1 MEIKNKRSEAEEL
14 NLAISLLRACLPNI
28 EYLSGA
34 YPLSVTHELEA
45 DMKWFLKRHQSL
57 ESVLPFPKHTT
68 SK

>member
-34 YPLSVTHELEA
+34 P
-45 DMKWFLKRHQSL
+45 
-57 ESVLPFPKHTT
+57 
-68 SK
+68 SKKALNLATNSINVIT